1 MSDPHIA
8 RRAGRSH
15 PPSLLKIAERSI
27 HDDRLLRRGDTV
39 LCACSGGPDS
49 TALLHVLALLQKRLG
64 HRVVGFGVDHGLR
77 PEAPA
82 ELAIAAELAAS
93 LDVPFTVARVAVTP
107 GSNLQA
113 RARAA
118 RLTALLNAAKD
129 AGARG
134 VATGH
139 TADDRA
145 ETFLLRLLRGAGPRG
160 LAVLPPRAPFPPPA
174 ALLDAPAALDDLDD
188 LTHPGDPSAPRDPA
202 EPELIR
208 PLLRARRSD
217 IAAHL
222 DRHRLAFASDPS
234 NLNPRFTRVR
244 VRRELLPLLEDL
256 SPKIVDHLSAL
267 ADMLAAEPPS
277 ADAIPSKL
285 SAIGLGRAQRQAI
298 ERAERL
304 GRASVEI
311 GVSGDRSLV
320 ATFPDGR
327 IVLTKSGTT
336 GPRRGR

>member
-1 MSDPHIA
+1 MSDQHIA

-15 PPSLLKIAERSI
+15 PPSLLKLAERSI

-64 HRVVGFGVDHGLR
+64 HRVVGLGVDHGLR

-118 RLTALLNAAKD
+118 RLTALLNAAID

-174 ALLDAPAALDDLDD
+174 ALLDPPQALD
-188 LTHPGDPSAPRDPA
+188 PEPAEPRAARDPA

-277 ADAIPSKL
+277 AGASPSKL
-285 SAIGLGRAQRQAI
+285 PAIGLGRAQRQAI

-304 GRASVEI
+304 GRASIEI

>member
-15 PPSLLKIAERSI
+15 PPSLLKLAERSI

-64 HRVVGFGVDHGLR
+64 HRVVGLGVDHGLR

-82 ELAIAAELAAS
+82 ELAIAADLAAS
-93 LDVPFTVARVAVTP
+93 LDVPFTLARVAVTP

-118 RLTALLNAAKD
+118 RLTALWDAAKD

-160 LAVLPPRAPFPPPA
+160 LAVLPPRAPFPPPT
-174 ALLDAPAALDDLDD
+174 ALLDPPAALDGLDD
-188 LTHPGDPSAPRDPA
+188 LTSDPIAPRDPA

-256 SPKIVDHLSAL
+256 SPKIVEHLSAL
-267 ADMLAAEPPS
+267 ADMLEPPDPRPLE
-277 ADAIPSKL
+277 ASKL
-285 SAIGLGRAQRQAI
+285 SAFGLGRAQRQAI

-304 GRASVEI
+304 GRASVE
-311 GVSGDRSLV
+311 VSVSRDRALV
-320 ATFPDGR
+320 ATFPDGE
-327 IVLTKSGTT
+327 IVLTDRGTS
-336 GPRRGR
+336 RRAKRRS